1 MPRTPPANQN
11 DVFLGMLRET
21 RVKLGITQE
30 VLAERLGFR
39 QTDISKA
46 ERGVRRLD
54 VLELRNWMAALGV
67 PFRDFTRELDER
79 LASLEALQRHAVGGR
94 TRAAPRNSG

>member
-11 DVFLGMLRET
+11 DVFLGMLREM
-21 RVKLGITQE
+21 RVNQGITQDA
-30 VLAERLGFR
+30 LAEKLGFR
-39 QTDISKA
+39 QTDVSKA

-54 VLELRNWMAALGV
+54 VLELRNWMTALGV
-67 PFRDFTRELDER
+67 PFRDFARELDER

-94 TRAAPRNSG
+94 ARAAPHNT